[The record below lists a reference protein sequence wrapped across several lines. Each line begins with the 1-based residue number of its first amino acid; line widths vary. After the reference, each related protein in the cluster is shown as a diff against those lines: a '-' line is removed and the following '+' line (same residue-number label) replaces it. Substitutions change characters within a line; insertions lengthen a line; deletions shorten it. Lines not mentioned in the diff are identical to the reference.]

1 MDIKSTLREE
11 LQAFVQYKNVEPCYK
26 VFNVSN
32 LHYLQ
37 LRDGLTALGE
47 IMEENQEEQL
57 YVSVIRSGF
66 FSKNPA
72 AVSTVLDGSKLHV
85 MAYAKE
91 GLIDQHTSNL
101 AFKEIESWLKAKG
114 FLIEDGE
121 TADGENNNKNS
132 RMIFKRKPRVFQLLV
147 LALIIG
153 IVGTVYAYKDYYSSV
168 EKYNDVCQEYNSL
181 AVEYNELSKNT
192 ALYNISGLCQI
203 AELYNEKDSSIGG
216 FLQAMQEGTKTS
228 EIKIDTDELEKNTE
242 TLIYDFKVA
251 MQITNPSEKWVLDR
265 LDSVEDITGVEA
277 VTTNHDPNAMLGK
290 EGGYSSCI
298 YFTSQVIDPESVTGK
313 DIVDKGTDA
322 GGAIEVYRN
331 LKDAEYRC
339 EYLSNFDNTLL
350 YSGSY
355 AIIGTMVIRTSYKLS
370 NEGQLDL
377 TNKITEA
384 LTKVEPTA

>member
-216 FLQAMQEGTKTS
+216 SL
-228 EIKIDTDELEKNTE
+228 
-242 TLIYDFKVA
+242 
-251 MQITNPSEKWVLDR
+251 
-265 LDSVEDITGVEA
+265 
-277 VTTNHDPNAMLGK
+277 
-290 EGGYSSCI
+290 
-298 YFTSQVIDPESVTGK
+298 
-313 DIVDKGTDA
+313 
-322 GGAIEVYRN
+322 
-331 LKDAEYRC
+331 
-339 EYLSNFDNTLL
+339 
-350 YSGSY
+350 
-355 AIIGTMVIRTSYKLS
+355 
-370 NEGQLDL
+370 NE
-377 TNKITEA
+377 
-384 LTKVEPTA
+384 